1 MREVQS
7 GRLTPGM
14 RLCDRYWVVQLLGEG
29 GFSQTYEIDDNGSRK
44 VLKVLLEDYPK
55 AVSLFQREARV
66 LGRLHHPGIPHVEP
80 DGYFTFTVPDRRK
93 PSKTLHLHGLVMEYI
108 PGVNLKQWLQTHP
121 PISQDQA
128 LDWLEQLVLILYQ
141 LHQQNYFHRDIKPS
155 NIMLK
160 PDGQLVLVDFGGVR
174 EVTETYLARQQ
185 NDHTGTRLASWGYA
199 PLEQMEGRSVPQSDF
214 FALGRTFV
222 CLLTGQSPTHFHH
235 HDQTGMLLWRQNAPQ
250 ISLALADLVDWLM
263 AIFPGQRPQTAAEIR
278 TAIATI
284 RANPNTSLLPD
295 SAINLVPDPS
305 ASKPANSP
313 ASSSQS
319 LTETGLPVPTPADQL
334 WPKPMSG
341 SDASDG
347 SDTMTQAPPE
357 HSRKLSRVLPRL
369 LPRFLRDRTHWLI
382 PVAAG
387 AVSGLLMVL
396 RGAGWFYSLE
406 LAAFDQFVQRL
417 PSAEGD
423 APIVLVEITREDIQ
437 ALEGEYPISDRT
449 LLQALQILNEAKPA
463 LIGID
468 IYRDQPRGEG
478 QADLVSYLQQNDHI
492 VPICAHPSVVDE
504 EAVASL
510 PNIPAEQVGFVDVP
524 LDRDDR
530 VRRQLIA
537 DYPPQPEVCGAFL
550 SLSAMLGLR
559 YLEQQGYEIA
569 MPDEQNQSTWR
580 IEKPD
585 QSSLQF
591 QSLAAYRGFYPRS
604 EWISSQQ
611 ILLNPWSTEALTD
624 EFNPTVERVTLTDV
638 LNRQSSATASATDFQ
653 AQIRDRIILIGV
665 TDPTVKDDFQTAY
678 GENVRG
684 LQLHAM
690 MTAQLVSAVE
700 QGRPLLRFVGFWF
713 DLGWIA
719 GWSAAAGFCGLQV
732 RSQSKLIL
740 IGGGLVVLMSGIGW
754 GCLWIYGTVT
764 PIVPTITGIT
774 MLLIGKALLVA
785 LNKHNT
791 SH

>member
-29 GFSQTYEIDDNGSRK
+29 GFSQTYEIDDNGSHK

-80 DGYFTFTVPDRRK
+80 AGYFTFTVPDQRR
-93 PSKTLHLHGLVMEYI
+93 PGKTLHLHGLVMEYV
-108 PGVNLKQWLQTHP
+108 PGVNLKQWLQIHP

-128 LDWLEQLVLILYQ
+128 LDWLDQLAVILHQ

-174 EVTETYLARQQ
+174 EVTETFLARQQ
-185 NDHTGTRLASWGYA
+185 SDHTGTRLASWGYA

-222 CLLTGQSPTHFHH
+222 CLLTGQSPTNFHH
-235 HDQTGMLLWRQNAPQ
+235 HNQTGLLLWRQNAPQ
-250 ISLALADLVDWLM
+250 VSLALADLVDWLM

-278 TAIATI
+278 TEIATI
-284 RANPNTSLLPD
+284 HAHPNTSLLPN
-295 SAINLVPDPS
+295 SAINPVPDPT
-305 ASKPANSP
+305 ASKPANS
-313 ASSSQS
+313 SESFSQS
-319 LTETGLPVPTPADQL
+319 TTETGLPVSTPADQS

-357 HSRKLSRVLPRL
+357 HSRKLSRVLPRFLPQL
-369 LPRFLRDRTHWLI
+369 LPRFLRGRAHWLI

-406 LAAFDQFVQRL
+406 LAVFDQLVQQL
-417 PSAEGD
+417 PAAD
-423 APIVLVEITREDIQ
+423 WDVPIVLMEITREDIQ
-437 ALEGEYPISDRT
+437 ALGGEYPISDRT
-449 LLQALQILNEAKPA
+449 LLQALQILNEANPA
-463 LIGID
+463 LVGID

-478 QADLVSYLQQNDHI
+478 QADLVNYLQQHDHI
-492 VPICAHPSVVDE
+492 VPVCAHPSVADE

-524 LDRDDR
+524 LDRDSR

-537 DYPPQPEVCGAFL
+537 DYPSQPQVCGAFF

-559 YLEQQGYEIA
+559 YLEQQDYAIA
-569 MPDEQNQSTWR
+569 MPDEQNQYTWR

-585 QSSLQF
+585 QPALQF

-611 ILLNPWSTEALTD
+611 ILLNPWSMDGLTD
-624 EFNPTVERVTLTDV
+624 KSNPIVERITLTDV
-638 LNRQSSATASATDFQ
+638 LNHQLNAAEFQ

-690 MTAQLVSAVE
+690 MTAQLVSAAE

-713 DLGWIA
+713 DLAWIG
-719 GWSAAAGFCGLQV
+719 GWSAAAGFCGLNV

-740 IGGGLVVLMSGIGW
+740 IGGGFIVLMSGIGW
-754 GCLWIYGTVT
+754 VCLWIYGTVT

>member
-14 RLCDRYWVVQLLGEG
+14 RLCNRYRVVQLLGEG
-29 GFSQTYEIDDNGSRK
+29 GFSQTYEIDDNGNRK
-44 VLKVLLEDYPK
+44 VLKVLLEDYDK

-66 LGRLHHPGIPHVEP
+66 LGRLHHPGIPQVEP

-93 PSKTLHLHGLVMEYI
+93 PSKLLHLHGLIMEYI
-108 PGVNLKQWLQTHP
+108 PGVNLKQWLQSHP

-128 LDWLEQLVLILYQ
+128 LDWLEQLVVILHQ

-222 CLLTGQSPTHFHH
+222 CLLTGQSPTDFHH

-263 AIFPGQRPQTAAEIR
+263 AVFPGQRPQTAAEIR
-278 TAIATI
+278 TAIAII
-284 RANPNTSLLPD
+284 RAHPNTSLLSN
-295 SAINLVPDPS
+295 SAINSAPDPS
-305 ASKPANSP
+305 APKPAQSP
-313 ASSSQS
+313 ESFSRSP
-319 LTETGLPVPTPADQL
+319 TETELPVSVPVDQP
-334 WPKPMSG
+334 WPRPISG

-369 LPRFLRDRTHWLI
+369 LPRFLRERTHWLI
-382 PVAAG
+382 PVVAG
-387 AVSGLLMVL
+387 AVSSLLMVL

-406 LAAFDQFVQRL
+406 LAVFDQFVRRL
-417 PSAEGD
+417 PSAD
-423 APIVLVEITREDIQ
+423 WNAPIVLVEITREDIQ
-437 ALEGEYPISDRT
+437 ALGGEYPIRDRT
-449 LLQALQILNEAKPA
+449 LLQALQILNEANPA

-468 IYRDQPRGEG
+468 IYRDQSRGEG

-492 VPICAHPSVVDE
+492 VPVCAHPNETDP
-504 EAVASL
+504 AGVATLS
-510 PNIPAEQVGFVDVP
+510 NIPAEQVGFVDVP
-524 LDRDDR
+524 LDLDGA

-537 DYPPQPEVCGAFL
+537 DYPSQPKVCGAFF

-559 YLEQQGYEIA
+559 YLEQQGYAIA
-569 MPDEQNQSTWR
+569 MPNEQNQSTWR

-611 ILLNPWSTEALTD
+611 ILLNPWSTERLTS
-624 EFNPTVERVTLTDV
+624 ESNPTVERITLTDV
-638 LNRQSSATASATDFQ
+638 LNHQLNAAEFQ

-665 TDPTVKDDFQTAY
+665 TDPTVKDDFQTAS

-713 DLGWIA
+713 DLAWIGGWTAIA
-719 GWSAAAGFCGLQV
+719 GLGGLNV

-740 IGGGLVVLMSGIGW
+740 IGSGLVVLMSGIGW

-774 MLLIGKALLVA
+774 MLLIGNALLVA